1 MIEKVI
7 IADDSATAR
16 MIIKRCLEIAGFF
29 DVEVIEANDG
39 QEALALAKENQTD
52 LLITD
57 LNMPNMDGRTLLKRV
72 KASPRL
78 NPMPVLIVSSAS
90 NEAVEK
96 ELVELGAL
104 AVVNKPITPTNVSE
118 ALQNMNKEDNEEN
131 QWG

>member
-1 MIEKVI
+1 MIKKII

-16 MIIKRCLEIAGFF
+16 MIIKRCLEIAGFL
-29 DVEVIEANDG
+29 DVQVIEANDG
-39 QEALALAKENQTD
+39 QEALGLAEENQPD

-57 LNMPNMDGRTLLKRV
+57 LNMPNMDGRTLLKRF

-78 NPMPVLIVSSAS
+78 NPMPVLIISSAS

-104 AVVNKPITPTNVSE
+104 AVVNKPITPTSVSE
-118 ALQNMNKEDNEEN
+118 ALQNINEEN
-131 QWG
+131 NEDQWG

>member
-1 MIEKVI
+1 MVKKVI

-39 QEALALAKENQTD
+39 QEALNLAKENQAD

-57 LNMPNMDGRTLLKRV
+57 LNMPNMDGRTLLKHV

-78 NPMPVLIVSSAS
+78 NPMPVLVISSAC
-90 NEAVEK
+90 NEALEN

-104 AVVNKPITPTNVSE
+104 AVVNKPITPTSVSE
-118 ALQNMNKEDNEEN
+118 ALQNINDENIEEN

>member
-1 MIEKVI
+1 MIEKII

-29 DVEVIEANDG
+29 EVQVREANDG
-39 QEALALAKENQTD
+39 QEALSLAKENPAD

-57 LNMPNMDGRTLLKRV
+57 LNMPNMDGRTLLKHV

-78 NPMPVLIVSSAS
+78 NAIPVLVISSAS
-90 NEAVEK
+90 NDAMEK
-96 ELVELGAL
+96 ELVDLGAL
-104 AVVNKPITPTNVSE
+104 GVVNKPITPTSVSE
-118 ALQNMNKEDNEEN
+118 ALHNINDEDNEVN

>member
-1 MIEKVI
+1 MIQKII

-16 MIIKRCLEIAGFF
+16 MIIKRCLEIAGFL

-39 QEALALAKENQTD
+39 QEALNLAKENQAD

-57 LNMPNMDGRTLLKRV
+57 LNMPNMDGRTLLKHI

-78 NPMPVLIVSSAS
+78 NPMPVLVISSAT
-90 NEAVEK
+90 NEAVQK

-104 AVVNKPITPTNVSE
+104 AVVKKPITPTSVSE
-118 ALQNMNKEDNEEN
+118 ALQNINEEDNEEN

>member
-1 MIEKVI
+1 MIEKII

-29 DVEVIEANDG
+29 DVQVIEANDG
-39 QEALALAKENQTD
+39 REALSLAKENPAD

-57 LNMPNMDGRTLLKRV
+57 LNMPNMDGRTLLKHV

-78 NPMPVLIVSSAS
+78 NSMPVLIISSAS

-104 AVVNKPITPTNVSE
+104 AVVNKPITPTSVSE
-118 ALQNMNKEDNEEN
+118 ALQNINGDDNEEN

>member
-1 MIEKVI
+1 MIKKII

-29 DVEVIEANDG
+29 DVQMIEANDG
-39 QEALALAKENQTD
+39 QEALSLAQENQPD

-57 LNMPNMDGRTLLKRV
+57 LNMPNMDGRTLLKHV

-78 NPMPVLIVSSAS
+78 NSMPVLVISSAR
-90 NEAVEK
+90 NEAMEK
-96 ELVELGAL
+96 ELVELRAF
-104 AVVNKPITPTNVSE
+104 AVVNKPITPTSVSK
-118 ALQNMNKEDNEEN
+118 ALQNIMEEDNQEN

>member
-1 MIEKVI
+1 MIEKII

-16 MIIKRCLEIAGFF
+16 MIIKRCVEIAGFF
-29 DVEVIEANDG
+29 DVQVIEANDG
-39 QEALALAKENQTD
+39 QEALNLAKENPVD

-57 LNMPNMDGRTLLKRV
+57 LNMPNMDGRTLLKHV

-78 NPMPVLIVSSAS
+78 NSMPVLVISSAS

-96 ELVELGAL
+96 ELVELGAM
-104 AVVNKPITPTNVSE
+104 AVVNKPITPTSVSE
-118 ALQNMNKEDNEEN
+118 ALQSMNQEDNEEN

>member
-1 MIEKVI
+1 MIKKII

-29 DVEVIEANDG
+29 DVQMIEANDG
-39 QEALALAKENQTD
+39 QEALSLAKENQPD

-57 LNMPNMDGRTLLKRV
+57 LNMPNMDGRTLLKHV

-78 NPMPVLIVSSAS
+78 NSMPVLVISSAS
-90 NEAVEK
+90 NEAMEK
-96 ELVELGAL
+96 ELVELGAF
-104 AVVNKPITPTNVSE
+104 AVVNKPITPTSVSE
-118 ALQNMNKEDNEEN
+118 ALQNIMEEDNQEN

>member
-1 MIEKVI
+1 MIEKII
-7 IADDSATAR
+7 IADDSSTAR

-29 DVEVIEANDG
+29 DVEVREANDG
-39 QEALALAKENQTD
+39 QEALSLAKENQAD

-78 NPMPVLIVSSAS
+78 TAIQVLVISSAS
-90 NEAVEK
+90 NEAAEK

-104 AVVNKPITPTNVSE
+104 AVISKPITPSSVSQ
-118 ALQNMNKEDNEEN
+118 ALQNINEEDNEAN